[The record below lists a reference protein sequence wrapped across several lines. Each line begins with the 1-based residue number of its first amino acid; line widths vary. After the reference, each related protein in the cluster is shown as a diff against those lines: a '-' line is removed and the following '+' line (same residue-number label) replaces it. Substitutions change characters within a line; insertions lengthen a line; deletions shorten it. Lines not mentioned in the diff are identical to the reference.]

1 MSAVVSTPV
10 NILEESQQLGEMII
24 QSDVYHQYNEARDR
38 MDNDKEAQ
46 KLIKNFTDV
55 KDKYDEVQRFG
66 KYHPDYKTISREVRS
81 VKREMDMHDTVAE
94 YRRAERELEELLDE
108 VCGEAAGIVSP
119 TIKLPG
125 NNPYF
130 EDASGGSCGS
140 GGGCGSGG
148 SCGCS

>member
-1 MSAVVSTPV
+1 MSAVISTPV
-10 NILEESQQLGEMII
+10 DVLDESQQLGRIII
-24 QSDVYHQYNEARDR
+24 QSDIFLQYKEARER
-38 MDNDKEAQ
+38 MDNDREAQ
-46 KLIKNFTDV
+46 QLIRRFTEV

-66 KYHPDYKTISREVRS
+66 KYHPDYKTISKEVRS
-81 VKREMDMHDTVAE
+81 VKREMDMHDTVAA
-94 YRRAERELEELLDE
+94 YRKAERELEELLNE
-108 VCGEAAGIVSP
+108 VCGEVAGIVSP

-130 EDASGGSCGS
+130 EDASSGSCGS